1 MTPRKDNRLTDPS
14 EMGIQ
19 ELMDLLEAHGYSTSS
34 LSNDEILDLAY
45 EIHDGNGYGDE
56 EVTDENKSVDWGDH
70 PDDMTYTS
78 DKPPEGVCAN
88 RYCPD
93 GRVRHEELVRGYCSP
108 CASIRRPV
116 VSKKEWRAG
125 REEWA
130 DQDHEPTPFYND
142 LWRVYR

>member
-56 EVTDENKSVDWGDH
+56 EVTDE
-70 PDDMTYTS
+70 
-78 DKPPEGVCAN
+78 
-88 RYCPD
+88 
-93 GRVRHEELVRGYCSP
+93 
-108 CASIRRPV
+108 IR
-116 VSKKEWRAG
+116 
-125 REEWA
+125 
-130 DQDHEPTPFYND
+130 F
-142 LWRVYR
+142 